1 MHLGEQDL
9 AGWVE
14 LRAWLDDDRL
24 GVHVRLLLN
33 AYDRDDRSAVR
44 GQAMRLLV
52 DVPVHSPPP
61 RLR

>member
-9 AGWVE
+9 AGWAE

-33 AYDRDDRSAVR
+33 TYDRSAVR